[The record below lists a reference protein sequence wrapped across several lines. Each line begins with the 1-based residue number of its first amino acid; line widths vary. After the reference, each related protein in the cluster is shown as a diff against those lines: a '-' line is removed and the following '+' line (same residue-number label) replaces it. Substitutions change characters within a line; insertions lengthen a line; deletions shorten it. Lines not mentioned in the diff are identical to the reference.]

1 MVAAA
6 SVTYLGKDQGKGK
19 VEGLNMVGTEAF
31 MFQEDHDEENG
42 EVTPGKPR
50 VLLGFAPHK
59 GAQGRYK
66 AGTGGD
72 VWPM

>member
-19 VEGLNMVGTEAF
+19 VEGLNMVGTEAL

-50 VLLGFAPHK
+50 VLLGFAPHWVV
-59 GAQGRYK
+59 RHK

>member
-1 MVAAA
+1 MYDG
-6 SVTYLGKDQGKGK
+6 SCFCDIPGEDQGKGK
-19 VEGLNMVGTEAF
+19 VEGFNIVGTEAL

-50 VLLGFAPHK
+50 VLLGFAPHWIV
-59 GAQGRYK
+59 RHK

>member
-1 MVAAA
+1 MLQHTVCMVAAA
-6 SVTYLGKDQGKGK
+6 SVTHLEKDQGKGK
-19 VEGLNMVGTEAF
+19 VEGRNMVGTEAL

-50 VLLGFAPHK
+50 VLLGL
-59 GAQGRYK
+59 